1 VGGEVEHGSRHM
13 WVLPR
18 RTVLYFLRQTG
29 GGRGSIERRVTVL
42 EKFTSLSQI
51 SLLSRR
57 MLVHFGVC
65 VVASER
71 EGGKVCGL
79 CGTRSD
85 LLRSA
90 NCGSNFS
97 RP

>member
-1 VGGEVEHGSRHM
+1 M

-29 GGRGSIERRVTVL
+29 GGRGSTERRVTVL
-42 EKFTSLSQI
+42 EKITSLSQI

-65 VVASER
+65 ILECVLLR
-71 EGGKVCGL
+71 LNMVCGL
-79 CGTRSD
+79 CVARSD